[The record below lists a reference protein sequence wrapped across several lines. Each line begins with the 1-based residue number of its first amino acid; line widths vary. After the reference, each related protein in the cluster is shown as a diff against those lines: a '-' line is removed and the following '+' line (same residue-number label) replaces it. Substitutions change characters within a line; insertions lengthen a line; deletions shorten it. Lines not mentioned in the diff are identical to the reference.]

1 MEIGINFKEA
11 VGEFDENNVNN
22 GWFYVRVFI
31 LQITMMNLLIAILS
45 DTFDKVQSSRR
56 AYDRIERL

>member
-45 DTFDKVQSSRR
+45 DTFDKVQTNRR
-56 AYDRIERL
+56 AFDRIERL